1 VAGPPVLHRFFRGAF
16 FRRAPGLVVFGFAVL
31 GFDVP
36 GEVEFV
42 SMGWSGVGSGSAIW
56 QGKKDIVNK

>member
-1 VAGPPVLHRFFRGAF
+1 M
-16 FRRAPGLVVFGFAVL
+16 VVFGFAVL

-42 SMGWSGVGSGSAIW
+42 SMGWSGVGSGSAFW
-56 QGKKDIVNK
+56 PGKIDVVTR